1 MGLTGRTALLLLG
14 VLALPAQAAEL
25 VSIPGATLIAARI
38 NDGDSFKVNA
48 GGRELHLRLYYVDSP
63 ETTYDSKAMLART
76 CEQQRYFGLDDLRT
90 VVDFGEQATEYTQQ
104 ALSRPFTVHTSY
116 AKVFGGP
123 RNYAFIETH
132 DGRDLGHL
140 LVEQGLARVYGEQR
154 PSPDGTPS
162 ETVLEELR
170 DLRDAAMLKRTGIW
184 QATNPDRLIELHEQQ
199 RADNRSIK
207 DDLCQCLLQTPNP
220 DDKPIDLNTAS
231 SEELQQ
237 LPLIG
242 PVKAKKIIAGRP
254 YKCIEDLLKIPGI
267 GPKTLEAIARYV
279 TIGASN
285 LNENANGLIRCS
297 EPTGEP

>member
-1 MGLTGRTALLLLG
+1 MSLTVDLAKHPALRIALLLLG

-25 VSIPGATLIAARI
+25 VSIPGATLIEARI

-90 VVDFGEQATEYTQQ
+90 VADFGEQATEYTQQ

-116 AKVFGGP
+116 AKTPGGS
-123 RNYAFIETH
+123 RCYAFIETH

-140 LVEQGLARVYGEQR
+140 LVEQGLARIHGKTR

-162 ETVLEELR
+162 KTVLEELR
-170 DLRDAAMLKRTGIW
+170 DLLDVAMLKRTGIW
-184 QATNPDRLIELHEQQ
+184 KASNPDLIPP
-199 RADNRSIK
+199 RAD
-207 DDLCQCLLQTPNP
+207 DPCQCLSQIPTQN
-220 DDKPIDLNTAS
+220 DKLMEFINTAS
-231 SEELQQ
+231 SKELQRIRG
-237 LPLIG
+237 IG
-242 PVKAKKIIAGRP
+242 PVKAGNIIAGRP

-267 GPKTLEAIARYV
+267 GPKTLETIVQYI

-285 LNENANGLIRCS
+285 LNENANGLIRHS